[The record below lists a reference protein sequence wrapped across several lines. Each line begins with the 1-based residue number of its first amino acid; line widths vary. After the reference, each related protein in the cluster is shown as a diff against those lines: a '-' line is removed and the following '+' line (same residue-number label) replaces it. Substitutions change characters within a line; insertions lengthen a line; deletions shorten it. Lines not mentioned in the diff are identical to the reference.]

1 MLCFVNLLFIWNSV
15 FFSKTKKYRAEF
27 EVVIEFFQQ
36 KPLICITNYD
46 NHQEYKN

>member
-1 MLCFVNLLFIWNSV
+1 MLCLFVIYMEKYV
-15 FFSKTKKYRAEF
+15 FSKMKKYRAEF